1 MGLEVAG
8 RGAGARRGSVSAMA
22 WRWEPT
28 AGGLGGKKILQ
39 DRISYNIVASYFSFT
54 I

>member
-8 RGAGARRGSVSAMA
+8 RGASARMGSVSAMA

-28 AGGLGGKKILQ
+28 AG
-39 DRISYNIVASYFSFT
+39 V
-54 I
+54 